1 MSAPILAPRAAPPA
15 PRSSPPRDPGRTRR
29 AGARRARG
37 PAPPDATGPS
47 PSPSTVTASPSA
59 PDPSGGSFIPGFLA
73 RVAECNEITPEDIV
87 TYVPLRVAGVSVGLL
102 TPDFADALC
111 RAGAGV
117 FEKTTVARAASSA
130 YAASSSSSSP
140 SSPGFL
146 VDFDASG
153 RFSADERTRL
163 AAPVMAALRDAGV
176 VTGWRDELF
185 PVTRAYGEDALFLV
199 ERACASL
206 LGIRAFGVHVNG
218 FVTLP
223 DGELELWVARRSRSK
238 PTFPGKLDHLVAGGL
253 PAGVAPGECVAKEC
267 AEEAGVSREWATRAV
282 PVGTVSYNQN
292 YEGCPKRD
300 VLFCYDLELPP
311 EFVPVAVDG
320 EVESFERVPVREAM
334 RMVAETRDF
343 KANCCL
349 VIVDFFVRR
358 GLVTP
363 EEPGYAELVR
373 SLRQ

>member
-1 MSAPILAPRAAPPA
+1 
-15 PRSSPPRDPGRTRR
+15 
-29 AGARRARG
+29 
-37 PAPPDATGPS
+37 
-47 PSPSTVTASPSA
+47 
-59 PDPSGGSFIPGFLA
+59 
-73 RVAECNEITPEDIV
+73 
-87 TYVPLRVAGVSVGLL
+87 
-102 TPDFADALC
+102 
-111 RAGAGV
+111 V
-117 FEKTTVARAASSA
+117 FEKTTVARAASASSSA
-130 YAASSSSSSP
+130 AASASSSSSSS

-153 RFSADERTRL
+153 RLSADERTRV

-238 PTFPGKLDHLVAGGL
+238 PTFPRKLDHLVAGGL